1 MKETKTLSNYIK
13 ELLVALSF
21 VILLILLFTT
31 KFVSFTANGKLFSIS
46 FATICLTEANIFNGA
61 ILVNGTTQIILISS
75 LCAVVG
81 SIILFILGLIFDY
94 FNREKFVKYYY
105 LASVILLVYFAFSV
119 LFTNYYFS
127 IYNTNEAFDD
137 FEISTLFSIIV
148 IVLTCL
154 IGLLLTSKFFEGI
167 KYSIQEICETS
178 ILVGLAVVLDQF
190 VKIPVQ
196 ANGGSISF
204 APVPLFIIAMRYGG
218 LKGFIASGLFF
229 GLITCLLDG
238 YGFQCFPFDY
248 FVALC
253 GYGLIGTFVNFF
265 NKFNKEKKFNKQ
277 YGLTIA
283 GVVVGGILATIVRYF
298 GHMVSGFI
306 LYAPISFVDNFIY
319 QSTYVPLTM
328 LVSIVVMCI
337 LVGPIILINRV
348 FKVKGNAK

>member
-1 MKETKTLSNYIK
+1 M
-13 ELLVALSF
+13 
-21 VILLILLFTT
+21 
-31 KFVSFTANGKLFSIS
+31 
-46 FATICLTEANIFNGA
+46 
-61 ILVNGTTQIILISS
+61 VNGTTQIILISS

-154 IGLLLTSKFFEGI
+154 IGLLLASKLFEGI
-167 KYSIQEICETS
+167 KYSIQEICETA

-248 FVALC
+248 FIALC

-265 NKFNKEKKFNKQ
+265 NKFNTS
-277 YGLTIA
+277 YI
-283 GVVVGGILATIVRYF
+283 
-298 GHMVSGFI
+298 
-306 LYAPISFVDNFIY
+306 ISF
-319 QSTYVPLTM
+319 
-328 LVSIVVMCI
+328 
-337 LVGPIILINRV
+337 III
-348 FKVKGNAK
+348 